1 MDNQTEARHRK
12 RAKNFLK
19 EEEMLLVNLVDDH
32 KHIIEN
38 KKSDSVVWKQKEA
51 VWKKIEDDL
60 AASMGLRRPWKA
72 LRDKYEVIKRKSKIE
87 LAEQKLETYRTGG
100 GMVTCKV
107 STVSKKIA
115 SMLGDS
121 ATGLENTYDSDF
133 VVEPDYIDYSELNAS
148 NESIEA
154 SNKENNN
161 PMNVSTEGKDWS
173 TDFCPQTLKKPKS
186 KELVHGGKRKRNLEE
201 EKLELVLL
209 QQSFYRNENIR
220 AQEKHENEEM
230 RAQEKHEHEISSL
243 KLKNEILQLE
253 LEEKKLKF
261 LE

>member
-1 MDNQTEARHRK
+1 MDIQKETSHRK
-12 RAKNFLK
+12 RAKHFLE
-19 EEEMLLVNLVDDH
+19 EEEMLLVNLVEDH

-38 KKSDSVVWKQKEA
+38 KKSDSVAWKQKEA
-51 VWKKIEDDL
+51 VWKKIEDDF

-87 LAEQKLETYRTGG
+87 LAEQKLQTYRTGG

-107 STVSKKIA
+107 STVSEEIA

-148 NESIEA
+148 NEFIEE

-161 PMNVSTEGKDWS
+161 SLNISTERKEWS
-173 TDFCPQTLKKPKS
+173 TDSPQTLKKPKS
-186 KELVHGGKRKRNLEE
+186 KELVSGGKRKRNLEE

-209 QQSFYRNENIR
+209 R

-230 RAQEKHEHEISSL
+230 RA
-243 KLKNEILQLE
+243 
-253 LEEKKLKF
+253 
-261 LE
+261 